1 MASIAFNDFFQ
12 QPSSTP
18 VCVRA
23 GRVIAHAELLA
34 HVLALIGHLQQQ
46 PQNRWIL
53 AAGDTY
59 HFMCGFLALFAAGK
73 EVVLPANIQAGT
85 LTESIADADAI
96 LTDLTL
102 SSTIP
107 SLNIQACYS
116 SGATDISHIEVEQA
130 NCFLELCT
138 SGSTG
143 EPKQIRKSLNT
154 LFAEIAYL
162 EELWGA
168 TLVDCT
174 VVSTVS
180 HQHIYGLL
188 FRLLWPLY
196 CHRLFICEN
205 VEYPEQLEAY
215 QRQYGQ
221 LALISSPAYLKR
233 MIEVLQLEPTSPGIK
248 VIFSSGGPL
257 QRDIALAY
265 AQRLGVTPIEVLG
278 STETGG
284 IAYRQ
289 QRADI
294 EVAWHKLPPVQIR
307 REPVSGALEVQSPFC
322 FSPQW
327 YAMGDAVEIIDDKH
341 FRLLGRIDRIIK
353 LEEKRISLDAMEKQL
368 GKHPW
373 IEAVRIVVLQGPR
386 TVLGAACVLTTEGQ
400 SCLDQAPTRVLSSEL
415 KNYLADYFDRVTLPR
430 KWRYIPEFPYNTQ
443 GKVTQV
449 ALHQLFEEK
458 LDD

>member
-1 MASIAFNDFFQ
+1 MASIAFNDFFR
-12 QPSSTP
+12 QPSSRP
-18 VCVRA
+18 VCVKA
-23 GRVIAHAELLA
+23 GRVITHAELLE
-34 HVLALIGHLQQQ
+34 HVHALLWHLQQQ
-46 PQNRWIL
+46 PQHRWIL

-85 LTESIADADAI
+85 LTESITDADAM

-102 SSTIP
+102 SSTMP
-107 SLNIQACYS
+107 LLNIQTCCS
-116 SGATDISHIEVEQA
+116 SHATGISQVAVEEA

-154 LFAEIAYL
+154 LYAEIGYL

-168 TLVDCT
+168 ALEGGT

-205 VEYPEQLEAY
+205 IEYPEQLEAY

-233 MIEVLQLEPTSPGIK
+233 MIEVLQQDQTSSGIK

-257 QRDIALAY
+257 LRDIALDY
-265 AQRLGVTPIEVLG
+265 TQRLHVTPIEVLG

-289 QRADI
+289 QRADMA
-294 EVAWHKLPPVQIR
+294 VPWHKLPPVQIR

-322 FSPQW
+322 FSPEW
-327 YAMGDAVEIIDDKH
+327 YEMGDAVEIIDDEH

-368 GKHPW
+368 GKHPY
-373 IEAVRIVVLQGPR
+373 IEAVKIVVLQGPR
-386 TVLGAACVLTTEGQ
+386 TVLGAVCVLTTEGQ
-400 SCLDQAPTRVLSSEL
+400 SYLDQVPTRVLSSEFRD
-415 KNYLADYFDRVTLPR
+415 YLANYFDRVTLPR